1 MKGEET
7 YIEQNEDK
15 LDNKLVDGGEL
26 ARRHSVVVGNMLIE
40 NPLQRYNVAEVAN
53 MGRTFA
59 LEHGLEDK
67 ADLFSNAALV
77 ARDPDGFASIPTLSP
92 QEQDDLAYERDHK
105 WKCTRSL
112 IFTVF
117 VCALGAAVQGWDQTG
132 SNGANLSFPVE
143 FGLTPAPTVQARGLA
158 PRAGPASGNGQARG
172 DWIVGVINGAP
183 YMAGA
188 IPGVWISDP
197 LNHWFGRR
205 GEIFL
210 TALVLVATPIASAFS
225 KNWQQLLIIR
235 LIMGIGMGAKAAT
248 VAVYSAEISP
258 TRIRGALTMGW
269 QLYVCAGIFLGF
281 AANCVVMDTGKIAW
295 RLQLGSAFIPALP
308 LAMLIYL
315 CPESPRWYMKK
326 GRYTD
331 AFKSYNRLRKTEIVA
346 ARDLYYSH
354 VLYMEELSE
363 ARGAGYLSRLR
374 DCFTVPRIRR
384 ATVAAGV
391 VMLSQQLCGINIIA
405 FYSSTVFKE
414 SGFTDRQALFASL
427 GFGALNFVF
436 ALPALVTIDT
446 FGRRGLLLATFPGM
460 IITLLGTGL
469 SFLIP
474 FHEGSGSKAR
484 LGVVATF
491 VYIFTIFYSVGMGPV
506 CFLYGAEVFPTVQRE
521 QGMAFAVFI
530 NLFFAALL
538 GITFPAMKTA
548 MTPLGA
554 FCFYAGLSTI
564 ALILIFLLVPETK
577 GISLE
582 ELDDVFSVPTK
593 AFMRYQVT
601 EWLPYFIKK
610 YLFCNKRTP
619 RPRPIR
625 ADYHPHDNLESQRRH
640 SLTNPAYQKA

>member
-1 MKGEET
+1 MQGEEKHA
-7 YIEQNEDK
+7 EQTWD
-15 LDNKLVDGGEL
+15 DNKYASGAGT
-26 ARRHSVVVGNMLIE
+26 ARRGSVMVGNMIIE
-40 NPLQRYNVAEVAN
+40 NPLQRYAPDDVAN
-53 MGRTFA
+53 MGRAFA
-59 LEHGLEDK
+59 TEHGLSDK
-67 ADLFSNAALV
+67 EDLFMKAALV
-77 ARDPDGFASIPTLSP
+77 ARDPDGFSALECLTP
-92 QEQDDLAYERDHK
+92 QEQADLAYERDHK
-105 WKCTRSL
+105 WHCTKSL
-112 IFTVF
+112 IFTVV

-143 FGLTPAPTVQARGLA
+143 FGLLPAPTAVQARDLHS
-158 PRAGPASGNGQARG
+158 RSGPANGQERG
-172 DWIVGVINGAP
+172 DWIVGVINAAP
-183 YMAGA
+183 YMAAA
-188 IPGVWISDP
+188 IIGVWLSDP
-197 LNHWFGRR
+197 LNHYLGRR

-210 TALVLVATPIASAFS
+210 TALVLVATPIASGFS
-225 KNWQQLLIIR
+225 KNWEQLLIIR

-248 VAVYSAEISP
+248 VAVFSAEISP

-269 QLYVCAGIFLGF
+269 QLYVCLGIFLGF

-308 LAMLIYL
+308 LALLIYL

-326 GRYTD
+326 GRYVD
-331 AFKSYNRLRKTEIVA
+331 ALKSYNRLRKSEIVA

-363 ARGAGYLSRLR
+363 ARGAGYLARLR
-374 DCFTVPRIRR
+374 DCFVVPRIRR

-474 FHEGSGSKAR
+474 YHEGSGSKAR

-491 VYIFTIFYSVGMGPV
+491 VYLFTALYSVGMGPV

-530 NLFFAALL
+530 NMFFASLL
-538 GITFPAMKTA
+538 GLTFPAMKTA

-564 ALILIFLLVPETK
+564 ALILIFFFVPETK

-582 ELDDVFSVPTK
+582 ELDDVFSIPTSK
-593 AFMRYQVT
+593 FMSYQT
-601 EWLPYFIKK
+601 TQWLPYFIKR
-610 YLFCNKRTP
+610 YVFCNSRATP
-619 RPRPIR
+619 PPPIQ
-625 ADYHPHDNLESQRRH
+625 AKFSDDVGEQQRRH
-640 SLTNPAYQKA
+640 SLTNPAFKV